1 MRKILLASI
10 IVCLSFAIITNLLYA
25 KDIKFGF
32 VFINRFPEEARQLG
46 FDPGDVVQVG
56 AMVKVSDSPIE
67 QATATNLDTGLVL
80 SLAPRNIGAIYKD
93 ILLQHNPFPK
103 FDPSKHLG
111 VWQIKVKYQNGNE
124 SIANTHR
131 LDKTAKLPY
140 VTDIKAS
147 GNRLAPE
154 ITWSAPDQSQYP
166 SECKLKYKVRLLKS
180 NSNQFYRTKKGTS
193 ETRDQIPED
202 VIKPDDIADTYVRI
216 ETQCWDTDDKNQP
229 VPVELKSETFILLSE
244 ALKR

>member
-1 MRKILLASI
+1 MRKIFSVSI
-10 IVCLSFAIITNLLYA
+10 FVCLSLAIVANLVHA

-32 VFINRFPEEARQLG
+32 VFIDRFPEEARQLG

-56 AMVKVSDSPIE
+56 AMVKVSDTPIAL
-67 QATATNLDTGLVL
+67 ATATNLDSGLVL
-80 SLAPRNIGAIYKD
+80 SLASRNIGSIYKD
-93 ILLQHNPFPK
+93 VLLNNYPFPK
-103 FDPSKHLG
+103 FDPGKHLG
-111 VWQIKVKYQNGNE
+111 VWQIKVKYEDGHE

-154 ITWSAPDQSQYP
+154 ITWSAPDQNQYP

-180 NSNQFYRTKKGTS
+180 NSDQFYATKKGSS
-193 ETRDQIPED
+193 ETRDQIPQG

-216 ETQCWDTDDKNQP
+216 ETQCWDTDDKGQP
-229 VPVELKSETFILLSE
+229 VPVELKSETFIPLSE
-244 ALKR
+244 VLRR